1 MAGSPLYYA
10 SRNGLPLD
18 DEPNTIKEKAEEY
31 AKAYG
36 SSSEQ
41 CVAERAYERGAND
54 VLGEILNILDHPWN
68 RDDKSIYENWMLA
81 LPTLIRNRIEELRNY
96 E

>member
-1 MAGSPLYYA
+1 MIGNIEDNA
-10 SRNGLPLD
+10 
-18 DEPNTIKEKAEEY
+18 KEY

-54 VLGEILNILDHPWN
+54 VLGEILYILDNPWN
-68 RDDKSIYENWMLA
+68 INDKPIYENWMLA